1 MPKEDNARACRNCG
15 RMQPESLLN
24 KEGRCQTCGPSGG
37 GERARDP
44 SESGPYG
51 KPEAKGTKRT
61 DDAGDAGDKA
71 NGGEGTNAEDQ
82 G

>member
-1 MPKEDNARACRNCG
+1 MATKEDNARACRNCG

-24 KEGRCQTCGPSGG
+24 KEGRCQTCGPSAG

-51 KPEAKGTKRT
+51 EPKRRTAKET
-61 DDAGDAGDKA
+61 DGDGGDAGATD
-71 NGGEGTNAEDQ
+71 GEGTNAEDQ